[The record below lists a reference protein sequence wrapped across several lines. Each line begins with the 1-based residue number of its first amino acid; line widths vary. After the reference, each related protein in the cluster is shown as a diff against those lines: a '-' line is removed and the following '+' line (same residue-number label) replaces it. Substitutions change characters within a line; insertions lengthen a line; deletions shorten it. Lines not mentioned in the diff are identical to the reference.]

1 MALDGGAD
9 GLQLIRGLMSAAPD
23 RLVPGGLLLIEIEA
37 SEGAAALSLAYDSFA
52 EAEIHLYKDLAGRD
66 RILEVQI

>member
-1 MALDGGAD
+1 M
-9 GLQLIRGLMSAAPD
+9 
-23 RLVPGGLLLIEIEA
+23 EIEA

-52 EAEIHLYKDLAGRD
+52 EAEIHLHKDLAGHD